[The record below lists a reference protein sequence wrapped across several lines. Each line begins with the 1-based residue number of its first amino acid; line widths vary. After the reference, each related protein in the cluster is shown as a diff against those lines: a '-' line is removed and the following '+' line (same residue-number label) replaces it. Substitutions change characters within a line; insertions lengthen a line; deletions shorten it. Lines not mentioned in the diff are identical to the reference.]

1 MYKNTIIMWLLVVLS
16 YIYFGCQSDS
26 QSDERSNEEALT
38 AAEESNTLSI
48 CSFNIQ
54 FLGHFKKKDDTA
66 LASILKDYNIEV
78 VQELVAPPRDGNY
91 PDGETYSTD
100 TESVEFFKAMQN
112 LGFEDILSEEDTGT
126 NDEIHTSTSST
137 EWWATFFKP
146 DKVVIANN
154 LPSGFLADDR
164 SNHDDYERVP
174 SCFLFS
180 YS

>member
-26 QSDERSNEEALT
+26 QPDERSNEEALT

-112 LGFEDILSEEDTGT
+112 LGSKTSFQKRILVQTMKFIQALHRLNGGQHSLSQTR
-126 NDEIHTSTSST
+126 
-137 EWWATFFKP
+137 W
-146 DKVVIANN
+146 
-154 LPSGFLADDR
+154 
-164 SNHDDYERVP
+164 
-174 SCFLFS
+174 
-180 YS
+180 